1 MPVSADEAR
10 PGDLVFYSSGGHV
23 NHVAIY
29 IGDGRV
35 VHASNERTG
44 ITTSNMYYRT
54 PCKIVNVL
62 GD

>member
-1 MPVSADEAR
+1 M
-10 PGDLVFYSSGGHV
+10 FYSSGGHV

-44 ITTSNMYYRT
+44 ITTSDMYYRT
-54 PCKIVNVL
+54 PSKIINVL